1 MKIPIESIPQ
11 VALAFM
17 NHDHAE
23 FVELREALLAA
34 FATIIE
40 ADNLPELLGGFLEHT
55 RVHFAEE
62 ERQMTLAGFPAFPV
76 HKAEHDAVLADMVNR
91 IAQLHVDRNHASLVA
106 WLDQPVGEWFIN
118 HVRTMDFVTAGF
130 IHAQADR

>member
-1 MKIPIESIPQ
+1 MKIAIESIPQ

-34 FATIIE
+34 FATTTA
-40 ADNLPELLGGFLEHT
+40 ADNLPNLLAGFVEHT
-55 RVHFAEE
+55 RAHFAEE
-62 ERQMTLAGFPAFPV
+62 ERQMTVAGFPAFPV
-76 HKAEHDAVLADMVNR
+76 HKAEHDAVLADMANR
-91 IAQLHVDRNHASLVA
+91 IAQWHVDRNHGSLVA

-130 IHAQADR
+130 IQAQPGR